1 MLMPSFLD
9 IIDIF
14 LVALLLYGTYRL
26 MKSSGAIN
34 IFIGVLSFIAVWI
47 LVSYIFKMKLL
58 GGILDKVVSVGAIAL
73 IVLFQNEL
81 RRFLVMLG
89 SRRRWKNFAALFSQK
104 KNKEQASKAYIV
116 QIVLACKNL
125 AASKTGALIVIENNI
140 SLDEFLSTGEHTD
153 AQVSCRLLE
162 NLFFKNSPLH
172 DGAVIIANERIKAA
186 ACILPVSRDETLPK
200 QYGLRHRSALGVSQV
215 SDAKAIVVS
224 EETGHIALAYM
235 GKIYADLSSKELDRM
250 LNEENGG
257 FLRTPGK
264 LFTPRARRDVEK
276 N

>member
-1 MLMPSFLD
+1 MLMPSLLD

-14 LVALLLYGTYRL
+14 LVALLLYGIYKL

-34 IFIGVLSFIAVWI
+34 IFIGVLSFIALWI

-89 SRRRWKNFAALFSQK
+89 SRRRWKNFVALFSQK
-104 KNKEQASKAYIV
+104 KNKQTASKAYIV
-116 QIVLACKNL
+116 QILLACKNL
-125 AASKTGALIVIENNI
+125 AESKTGALIVIENNI
-140 SLDEFLSTGEHTD
+140 SLDEYLSTGERTD
-153 AQVSCRLLE
+153 ALVSYRLLE
-162 NLFFKNSPLH
+162 NIFYKNTPLH
-172 DGAVIIANERIKAA
+172 DGAVIISNERIRAA
-186 ACILPVSRDETLPK
+186 ACILPVSRDESVPK
-200 QYGLRHRSALGVSQV
+200 QYGLRHRSALGISQV

-257 FLRTPGK
+257 FLSTPGK
-264 LFTPRARRDVEK
+264 LFSPRPRRIAEED
-276 N
+276 

>member
-1 MLMPSFLD
+1 MPSLLD

-14 LVALLLYGTYRL
+14 LVALLLYGIYKL

-34 IFIGVLSFIAVWI
+34 IFIGVLSFIALWI

-89 SRRRWKNFAALFSQK
+89 SRRRWKNIVALFAQK
-104 KNKEQASKAYIV
+104 KNKQVASKAYIV

-125 AASKTGALIVIENNI
+125 AESKTGALIVIENNI
-140 SLDEFLSTGEHTD
+140 SLDEYLSTGERTD
-153 AQVSCRLLE
+153 ALVSCRLLE
-162 NLFFKNSPLH
+162 NIFYKNTPLH

-186 ACILPVSRDETLPK
+186 ACILPVSRDESVPR
-200 QYGLRHRSALGVSQV
+200 QYGLRHRSALGISQV

-235 GKIYADLSSKELDRM
+235 GNIYADLSSKELDRM

-257 FLRTPGK
+257 FLNTPGK
-264 LFTPRARRDVEK
+264 LFSPRPKKIAEED
-276 N
+276 

>member
-1 MLMPSFLD
+1 MLMPSLLD

-14 LVALLLYGTYRL
+14 LVALLLYGIYKL

-34 IFIGVLSFIAVWI
+34 IFIGVLSFIALWI

-89 SRRRWKNFAALFSQK
+89 SRRRWKNFVALFSQK
-104 KNKEQASKAYIV
+104 KNKQVASKAYIV
-116 QIVLACKNL
+116 QILLACKNL
-125 AASKTGALIVIENNI
+125 AESKTGALIVIENNI
-140 SLDEFLSTGEHTD
+140 SLDEYLSTGERTD
-153 AQVSCRLLE
+153 ALVSYRLLE
-162 NLFFKNSPLH
+162 NIFYKNTPLH
-172 DGAVIIANERIKAA
+172 DGAVIISNERIKAA
-186 ACILPVSRDETLPK
+186 ACILPVSRDETVPK
-200 QYGLRHRSALGVSQV
+200 QYGLRHRSALGISQV

-250 LNEENGG
+250 LNEENVG
-257 FLRTPGK
+257 FLSTPGK
-264 LFTPRARRDVEK
+264 LFSPRPRRIAEED
-276 N
+276 

>member
-1 MLMPSFLD
+1 MLMPSLLE

-14 LVALLLYGTYRL
+14 LVALLMYGIYRL

-34 IFIGVLSFIAVWI
+34 IFIGVLSFIALWF
-47 LVSYIFKMKLL
+47 LVSYVFKMKLL

-89 SRRRWKNFAALFSQK
+89 SRRRWKNFVALFSQK
-104 KNKEQASKAYIV
+104 KNKQVASKAYIV

-125 AASKTGALIVIENNI
+125 AESNTGALIVIENSI
-140 SLDEFLSTGEHTD
+140 SLDEYLATGERID
-153 AQVSCRLLE
+153 ALVSCRLLE
-162 NLFFKNSPLH
+162 NIFYKNTPLH
-172 DGAVIIANERIKAA
+172 DGAVIIGNERIKAA
-186 ACILPVSRDETLPK
+186 ACILPVSRDETVPK
-200 QYGLRHRSALGVSQV
+200 QYGLRHRSALGISQV

-235 GKIYADLSSKELDRM
+235 GRIYADLSSKELDRM

-257 FLRTPGK
+257 FLSTPGNVFHRPK
-264 LFTPRARRDVEK
+264 KITEQD
-276 N
+276 

>member
-1 MLMPSFLD
+1 MPSLLD

-14 LVALLLYGTYRL
+14 LVALLLYGIYKL

-34 IFIGVLSFIAVWI
+34 IFIGVLSFIALWI

-89 SRRRWKNFAALFSQK
+89 SRRRWKNFVALFSQK
-104 KNKEQASKAYIV
+104 KNKQAASKAYIV

-125 AASKTGALIVIENNI
+125 AESKTGALIVIENNI
-140 SLDEFLSTGEHTD
+140 SLDEYLSTGERTD
-153 AQVSCRLLE
+153 ALVSYRLLE
-162 NLFFKNSPLH
+162 NIFYKNTPLH
-172 DGAVIIANERIKAA
+172 DGAVIVANERIKAA
-186 ACILPVSRDETLPK
+186 ACILPVSRDESIPK
-200 QYGLRHRSALGVSQV
+200 QYGLRHRSALGISQV

-257 FLRTPGK
+257 FLSTPGK
-264 LFTPRARRDVEK
+264 LFSPRPRRIAEED
-276 N
+276 

>member
-1 MLMPSFLD
+1 MLMPSLLD

-14 LVALLLYGTYRL
+14 LVALLLYGIYKL

-34 IFIGVLSFIAVWI
+34 IFIGVLSFIALWI

-89 SRRRWKNFAALFSQK
+89 SRRRWKNFVALFSQK
-104 KNKEQASKAYIV
+104 KSKQTASKSYIV
-116 QIVLACKNL
+116 QIVLACKNM
-125 AASKTGALIVIENNI
+125 AESNTGALIVIENNI
-140 SLDEFLSTGEHTD
+140 SLDEYILTGERTD
-153 AQVSCRLLE
+153 ALVSYRLLE
-162 NLFFKNSPLH
+162 NIFYRNTPLH
-172 DGAVIIANERIKAA
+172 DGAVIISNERIKAA
-186 ACILPVSRDETLPK
+186 ACILPVSRDETIPK
-200 QYGLRHRSALGVSQV
+200 QYGLRHRSALGISQV

-250 LNEENGG
+250 LNEDNRG
-257 FLRTPGK
+257 FLSTPGK
-264 LFTPRARRDVEK
+264 LFSPRSRKFAEED
-276 N
+276 

>member
-1 MLMPSFLD
+1 MLMPSLLE

-14 LVALLLYGTYRL
+14 LVALLMYGIYRL
-26 MKSSGAIN
+26 MKSSGAMN
-34 IFIGVLSFIAVWI
+34 IFIGVLSFIALWF
-47 LVSYIFKMKLL
+47 LVSYVFKMKLL

-89 SRRRWKNFAALFSQK
+89 SRRRWKNFVALFSQK
-104 KNKEQASKAYIV
+104 KNKQVASKAYIV

-125 AASKTGALIVIENNI
+125 AESKTGALIVIENNI
-140 SLDEFLSTGEHTD
+140 SLDEYLSSGERTD
-153 AQVSCRLLE
+153 ALVSYRLLE
-162 NLFFKNSPLH
+162 NIFYKNTPLH
-172 DGAVIIANERIKAA
+172 DGAVIIGNERIKAA
-186 ACILPVSRDETLPK
+186 ACILPVSRDETVPK
-200 QYGLRHRSALGVSQV
+200 QYGLRHRSALGISQV

-250 LNEENGG
+250 LNEENGS
-257 FLRTPGK
+257 FLSASGNVFSQRPK
-264 LFTPRARRDVEK
+264 RI
-276 N
+276 